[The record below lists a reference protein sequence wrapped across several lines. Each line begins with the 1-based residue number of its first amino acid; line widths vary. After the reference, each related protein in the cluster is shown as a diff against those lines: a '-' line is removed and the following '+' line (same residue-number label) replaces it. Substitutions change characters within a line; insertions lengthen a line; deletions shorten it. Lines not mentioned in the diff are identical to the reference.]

1 MGQYAFHPDGR
12 PWDTSYPACGSFY
25 SGSLSHPPLILS
37 GGALNVQDTVVT
49 TIGSQTD
56 MVATVLAQLGM
67 DHSGYKFSRNL
78 LADQGDS
85 FCFLFLSQ
93 WSRCSD
99 RKKGLLISVYR
110 ARLFVEK
117 DSVKEDGRLLKA
129 YLQAINEDFNR
140 Q

>member
-25 SGSLSHPPLILS
+25 SGSLSHPLILS

-78 LADQGDS
+78 LADQVIPFAFFSYPNGAGVVTEKGS
-85 FCFLFLSQ
+85 TYFSLQSQ
-93 WSRCSD
+93 T
-99 RKKGLLISVYR
+99 
-110 ARLFVEK
+110 FVEK
-117 DSVKEDGRLLKA
+117 DSVKKMA
-129 YLQAINEDFNR
+129 AC
-140 Q
+140 

>member
-1 MGQYAFHPDGR
+1 MADHGTRHIRHVDPS
-12 PWDTSYPACGSFY
+12 TPAAY
-25 SGSLSHPPLILS
+25 HIPLILS

-78 LADQGDS
+78 LADQVIPFAFFSYPNGAGVVTEKGS
-85 FCFLFLSQ
+85 AYFSLQSQ
-93 WSRCSD
+93 T
-99 RKKGLLISVYR
+99 
-110 ARLFVEK
+110 FVEK

>member
-25 SGSLSHPPLILS
+25 SGSLSHPPDIVRRGIECAGYRGDDHRVTNGY
-37 GGALNVQDTVVT
+37 GGYGFGP
-49 TIGSQTD
+49 I
-56 MVATVLAQLGM
+56 GM

-78 LADQGDS
+78 LADQVIPFAFFSYPNGAGVVTEKGS
-85 FCFLFLSQ
+85 AYFSLQSQ
-93 WSRCSD
+93 T
-99 RKKGLLISVYR
+99 
-110 ARLFVEK
+110 FVEK

>member
-25 SGSLSHPPLILS
+25 SGSLSHPPDIVRRGIECAGYRGDDHRVTNRY
-37 GGALNVQDTVVT
+37 GGY
-49 TIGSQTD
+49 GF
-56 MVATVLAQLGM
+56 G
-67 DHSGYKFSRNL
+67 RNL
-78 LADQGDS
+78 LADQVIPFAFFSYPNGAGVVTEKGS
-85 FCFLFLSQ
+85 TYFSLQSQ
-93 WSRCSD
+93 T
-99 RKKGLLISVYR
+99 
-110 ARLFVEK
+110 FVEK